1 LSRAATKR
9 AIEMISVVV
18 LTHDRV
24 HLLRKCV
31 ENVLARTSDATREIV
46 IWDNAS
52 TDATPSYLATLT
64 DPRIRV
70 VSHGENIGQNGYAR
84 AFALTTEPYM
94 VELDDDVTA
103 APQDWDRTLLEAYQ
117 KLPKMGFLAANL
129 VDDPNDVASYVLHHL
144 RPNAYPDAYQ
154 SVVENGVR
162 LRKGPT
168 GGGCAMT
175 SRELHDRVGGF
186 KEQAGSVFWLE
197 DHAYIDEIQKLGYE
211 AAYLEDLYVHHTGG
225 PYYAPPSP
233 EKDRYW
239 GAFERNTRRKMAV
252 KRALYRVPFLPRL
265 NARHE
270 WFEPPFSRDEVDS
283 WFNPPALAAKRADD
297 AA

>member
-1 LSRAATKR
+1 V
-9 AIEMISVVV
+9 ISIVV
-18 LTHDRV
+18 LTHSRV
-24 HLLRKCV
+24 HLLEKCV
-31 ENVLARTSDATREIV
+31 ENVLARTSSETREIV
-46 IWDNAS
+46 IWNNAS
-52 TDATPSYLATLT
+52 TDATSGYLATLT

-70 VSHGENIGQNGYAR
+70 VDHPRNIGQNAYAH
-84 AFALTTEPYM
+84 AFALTTQPYM
-94 VELDDDVTA
+94 IELDDDVTD
-103 APQDWDRTLLEAYQ
+103 APQDWDATLLTAFR
-117 KLPKMGFLAANL
+117 KVPRIGFLAANL

-144 RPNAYPDAYQ
+144 RPEAYPDAYT

-175 SRELHDRVGGF
+175 SRELYDRVGGF
-186 KEQAGSVFWLE
+186 SQQEDSVFWLE

-239 GAFERNTRRKMAV
+239 GKFERNTRRKMAV
-252 KRALYRVPFLPRL
+252 KRALYRVPLVPRL
-265 NARHE
+265 NERHR
-270 WFEPPFSRDEVDS
+270 WFVPPVSRDEVDR
-283 WFNPPALAAKRADD
+283 WFNPPAVIAKRADE